1 MGKGKDLL
9 KKIDL
14 EEARQVNTLKR
25 IEKDIERLKNEK
37 KQCLERLKRMED
49 MFNEINEMETSEF
62 TEKYP
67 K

>member
-9 KKIDL
+9 SKIDL
-14 EEARQVNTLKR
+14 EEARQLSTLKR
-25 IEKDIERLKNEK
+25 IEKDLERLKNEK
-37 KQCLERLKRMED
+37 KQCLERIKNMESQYT
-49 MFNEINEMETSEF
+49 EISEMETSEF